1 MSDYGH
7 TVHLGIF
14 PTPTSREPARVVR
27 LARLA
32 EEVGLDLVAI
42 QDHPYQ
48 PAFLDTW
55 TLLSYLGAVTERI
68 HLAPDVANLP
78 LRPPAVLARAV
89 ASLDLLTNG
98 RVALGLGSGAFW
110 DAVVAM
116 GGPRRQPGE
125 AVEAL
130 EQAIDVIRELWD
142 PTRRHVRA
150 GGDVYAVDG
159 AKAGPAPAHD
169 VPIWVGAARPRML
182 RLTGRL
188 ADGWLPSASWMRPEG
203 LAAANAVIDEAA
215 RAAGRSPA
223 AVRRLYNVDGSFG
236 AGTGFL
242 EGPAEAWVEQLAELA
257 VTEGMGTFIL
267 AADDE
272 EKVRRWGEEVA
283 RGVRER
289 VAARRG
295 MTDPTGPRPPDRGRI
310 GA

>member
-1 MSDYGH
+1 MPDYGH
-7 TVHLGIF
+7 DVHLGIF

-32 EEVGLDLVAI
+32 EQLGLDLVAV

-55 TLLSYLGAVTERI
+55 TLLAYLGAATERI

-89 ASLDLLTNG
+89 ASLDLLTSG
-98 RVALGLGSGAFW
+98 RVSLGLGAGAFW

-116 GGPRRQPGE
+116 GGVRRAPGE
-125 AVEAL
+125 AVEGL

-159 AKAGPAPAHD
+159 AKPGPAPAHD

-203 LAAANAVIDEAA
+203 LAAANAAIDDAA

-236 AGTGFL
+236 DGAGL
-242 EGPAEAWVEQLAELA
+242 LDGPAEVWVEQLAELA

-272 EKVRRWGEEVA
+272 DKVRRWGAEVA
-283 RGVRER
+283 PGVRSW
-289 VAARRG
+289 
-295 MTDPTGPRPPDRGRI
+295 RPS